1 MARVQAYSKDASLD
15 VRDKLLGSS
24 FISTSSGADIFQ
36 TGNFTLG
43 DLAQFFANYNE
54 SEGSVYNL
62 ATFDQS
68 ISTNATNI
76 GNNTTYSTTLA
87 GNFGTFDANGN
98 LTTLSEAFANQ
109 VFTTTTNADF
119 ASASYAT
126 NLASTFGTFD
136 ASGNLTALSEAFANQ
151 VFTTTSNTDF
161 AASSALTALESTV
174 TSQGVTIG
182 GLSTSIATANSNITT
197 NSTGIS
203 ANSTATTNL
212 TAVVELKPLTFRQ
225 DNPPALTEPIGSIWF
240 DTNDNNKIYIL
251 TAGAPN
257 VWSPTFD
264 GRVAVN
270 TTAISNANQTI
281 SANTTAHEANASS
294 ITNLSSTVTANKTEQ
309 DNLPAIFRQD
319 DEPATTHPLNSL
331 WYDTNDGNKLYVM
344 ITTAGTKSWSATQD
358 LGLNT
363 LISGNA
369 TSIGLNATGI
379 SNNSTAISNN
389 LASIGLTPKV
399 FRQNAAPAVTEPVS
413 SIWYDTDDDNK
424 PYVLVAGS
432 PNVWTL
438 TVDPRMGATVQGLAN
453 AVSDISTNSDTIGAN
468 ALKRQELEAVFA
480 FDSSSPAQVTGVAG
494 ALNTSIN
501 NAASS
506 AVQAT
511 ANSLDKLEA
520 VFTQAANGDVT
531 GITGSLST
539 AVTTHAGTAITNAS
553 LAAAA
558 DVTELETQ
566 FSFNGSGNITGV
578 ADTLNTVI
586 NTAQSDAESASAT
599 KIDSLAANFF
609 TGYNNADGTS
619 TGVSVSQAFADE
631 VIDATAS
638 AKFATT
644 TSQNTL
650 AARVGVNEGAITT
663 NQTVAARADGF
674 VKSSYGVT
682 ANANGVITGMQIVAA
697 NNTTSSIS
705 EVKFQ
710 ADKFIIN
717 SSSTNLT
724 PFSIVGGIVQIN
736 GNLNVAGTAEIKGS
750 SNTGQF
756 IACDFKNTGSSGLS
770 SIRVLN
776 SSNYY
781 GIFRLNTTVEND
793 IGYYGIDL
801 VIGPATGGGE
811 KRLVNFNGGGL
822 SMGLYGTKIF
832 FNDGFA
838 GNATSTA
845 AGAIGVRGSS
855 DGQATQA
862 MFVTVPSNQA
872 SSTPAFAIENNS
884 SSSLFK
890 VFKTGHV
897 ETASITT
904 SGAISSASLASSGTI
919 TATGAITSNSTI
931 KGTQFIDKNNAT
943 YYLDPASTSNLNGAT
958 FAGTVSGQNAYFA
971 QDVGIGFTSGNIGGN
986 LNVKNSAA
994 GQIAAKLQLGASV
1007 NSASTGVFVNTTASY
1022 ASSGMFLH
1030 FQSNHISGDDNVL
1043 IAYLDGDIV
1052 NKNNSYTQYSD
1063 QSLKENI
1070 ADATP
1075 KLEEVKQIKVRN
1087 FNFKGEDLKQIG
1099 VIAQELE
1106 PIFPG
1111 LVKEREMP
1119 GHEDPIKTVK
1129 YSVLVPILIKAIQE
1143 LEARVATLE
1152 G

>member
-76 GNNTTYSTTLA
+76 GNNATYSTTLA

-119 ASASYAT
+119 ATSSYAT
-126 NLASTFGTFD
+126 NLASAFGTFD

-251 TAGAPN
+251 TAGTPN

-281 SANTTAHEANASS
+281 TANTTAHEANASS

-319 DEPATTHPLNSL
+319 DQPATTHPLNSL

-344 ITTAGTKSWSATQD
+344 ITTAGTKSWSPTQD

-438 TVDPRMGATVQGLAN
+438 TVDPRMGVTVQGLAN
-453 AVSDISTNSDTIGAN
+453 AVSDISTNSNTISAN
-468 ALKRQELEAVFA
+468 ALKREELEAVFA

-531 GITGSLST
+531 GITGTLST
-539 AVTTHAGTAITNAS
+539 AVTTHASTAITNAS

-697 NNTTSSIS
+697 DNTTSSIS

-736 GNLNVAGTAEIKGS
+736 GNLNVAGTAEVKGS
-750 SNTGQF
+750 SNSGQY

-770 SIRVLN
+770 SIRILN
-776 SSNYY
+776 STNYY

-811 KRLVNFNGGGL
+811 KKLVNFNGGGI

-838 GNATSTA
+838 GNSTSTG

-862 MFVTVPSNQA
+862 MFVTVPTNQA
-872 SSTPAFAIENNS
+872 ASTPAFAIETNGS
-884 SSSLFK
+884 ASIFK
-890 VFKTGHV
+890 VFKNSHV
-897 ETASITT
+897 ETGSIQT
-904 SGAISSASLASSGTI
+904 SGNISAATINSSGTI
-919 TATGAITSNSTI
+919 IATGAMTSNSSVTA
-931 KGTQFIDKNNAT
+931 TNFIDKNDAN
-943 YYLDPASTSNLNGAT
+943 YYLNPASTSNLNAVTLIGT
-958 FAGTVSGQNAYFA
+958 FSGVNGYFSSSL
-971 QDVGIGFTSGNIGGN
+971 GIGFNSGAIGGKVN
-986 LNVKNSAA
+986 IKRTTA
-994 GQIAAKLQLGASV
+994 GTSIRNDLGGSLSSSTIGLH
-1007 NSASTGVFVNTTASY
+1007 NYTSASLN
-1022 ASSGMFLH
+1022 SSGYHLV
-1030 FQSNHISGDDNVL
+1030 FQAAPASGTDTNML
-1043 IAYLDGDIV
+1043 LCNINGNLR
-1052 NKNNSYTQYSD
+1052 NRNNSYGQYSD
-1063 QSLKENI
+1063 RTIKENI
-1070 ADATP
+1070 IDATP
-1075 KLEEVKQIKVRN
+1075 KLEDVKKLQVRN
-1087 FNFKGEDLKQIG
+1087 FNFIGDELKQIG
-1099 VIAQELE
+1099 LIAQETEL
-1106 PIFPG
+1106 IFPG
-1111 LVKEREMP
+1111 LV
-1119 GHEDPIKTVK
+1119 EDDLNPQGNEVKSLK

>member
-24 FISTSSGADIFQ
+24 FISTSSGADVFQ

-76 GNNTTYSTTLA
+76 GNNATYYTTLA
-87 GNFGTFDANGN
+87 SNFGTFDANGN
-98 LTTLSEAFANQ
+98 LATLSEAFANQ
-109 VFTTTTNADF
+109 VFTTTTNANF
-119 ASASYAT
+119 ATSSYAT

-151 VFTTTSNTDF
+151 VFTTTSNTNF
-161 AASSALTALESTV
+161 ATSSALTALESTV
-174 TSQGVTIG
+174 TAQGVTIG

-251 TAGAPN
+251 TAGTPN

-270 TTAISNANQTI
+270 TTAISTANQTI

-319 DEPATTHPLNSL
+319 DAPPTTHPLNSL

-363 LISGNA
+363 LISDNA

-619 TGVSVSQAFADE
+619 TGVSVSEAFADE

-638 AKFATT
+638 TKFATT

-663 NQTVAARADGF
+663 NETVAARADGF

-697 NNTTSSIS
+697 DNTTSSIS

-736 GNLNVAGTAEIKGS
+736 GNLNVSGTAEIKGS

-776 SSNYY
+776 STNYY
-781 GIFRLNTTVEND
+781 GIFRLNTTVAND
-793 IGYYGIDL
+793 IAYYGIDL

-811 KRLVNFNGGGL
+811 KKLVNFNGGGI
-822 SMGLYGTKIF
+822 SIGNSGSKIF
-832 FNDGFA
+832 FFDDFA
-838 GNATSTA
+838 GNATNTKT
-845 AGAIGVRGSS
+845 GAIGVRGSS

-862 MFVTVPSNQA
+862 MFVTVPTNQA
-872 SSTPAFAIENNS
+872 ASTPAFAIETNNS
-884 SSSLFK
+884 ASIFK
-890 VFKTGHV
+890 VFKNSHV
-897 ETASITT
+897 ETGSIQT
-904 SGAISSASLASSGTI
+904 SGNISAATINSSGTI
-919 TATGAITSNSTI
+919 IATGAITSNSSVTA
-931 KGTQFIDKNNAT
+931 TNFIDKNDAN
-943 YYLDPASTSNLNGAT
+943 YYLNPNSTSNLNAIT
-958 FAGTVSGQNAYFA
+958 LAGNMIGVNGYFNNSLGLGFNSG
-971 QDVGIGFTSGNIGGN
+971 SIGGKLNIRLGAANQIGIKNN
-986 LNVKNSAA
+986 LNGVSNP
-994 GQIAAKLQLGASV
+994 
-1007 NSASTGVFVNTTASY
+1007 TGLLSYTTASMN
-1022 ASSGMFLH
+1022 SGGYHLV
-1030 FQSNHISGDDNVL
+1030 FQAAPTSGTDTNML
-1043 IAYLDGDIV
+1043 LCNINGNLR
-1052 NKNNSYTQYSD
+1052 NRNNSYGQYSD
-1063 QSLKENI
+1063 QNIKENI
-1070 ADATP
+1070 TDATP
-1075 KLEEVKQIKVRN
+1075 KLEDVKKLKVKN
-1087 FNFKGEDLKQIG
+1087 FNFIGDDLKQIG
-1099 VIAQELE
+1099 LIAQETELV
-1106 PIFPG
+1106 FPG
-1111 LVKEREMP
+1111 LV
-1119 GHEDPIKTVK
+1119 EDDLNPQGDQIKSLK
-1129 YSVLVPILIKAIQE
+1129 YSVLVPILVKAIQE
-1143 LEARVATLE
+1143 LEARVTTLE